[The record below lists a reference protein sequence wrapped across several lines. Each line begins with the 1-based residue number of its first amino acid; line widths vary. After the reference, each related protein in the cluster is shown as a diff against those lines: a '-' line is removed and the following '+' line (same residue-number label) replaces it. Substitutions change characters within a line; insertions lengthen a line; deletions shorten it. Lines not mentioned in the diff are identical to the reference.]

1 VTDACPSCGVPYV
14 DHLGLIGTCADLL
27 AARRE
32 LLRLQAGPVVVLAAD
47 LADAYVVAVRVLES
61 RCGGASDGDQ
71 VAREQLAL
79 EAIRNASFKKNE
91 NSI

>member
-32 LLRLQAGPVVVLAAD
+32 LLRLQAGPVVVLPAD
-47 LADAYVVAVRVLES
+47 LADAYVVAVRVLEF

-71 VAREQLAL
+71 VARERQALA
-79 EAIRNASFKKNE
+79 AVQKAAHAAG
-91 NSI
+91 